1 MRGMNATDGTRER
14 LAQKLRLTLALHE
27 DGVAMMRL
35 NLQRRHPRESDAEI
49 DARLR
54 AWLRHRPGAERG
66 GADGLP
72 APWFRTRS

>member
-1 MRGMNATDGTRER
+1 MDDAARER

-35 NLQRRHPRESDAEI
+35 NLRRRHPTESDAEV

-54 AWLRHRPGAERG
+54 AWLHHRPGAEHG
-66 GADGLP
+66 DSDGLP
-72 APWFRTRS
+72 PRWFRVRT